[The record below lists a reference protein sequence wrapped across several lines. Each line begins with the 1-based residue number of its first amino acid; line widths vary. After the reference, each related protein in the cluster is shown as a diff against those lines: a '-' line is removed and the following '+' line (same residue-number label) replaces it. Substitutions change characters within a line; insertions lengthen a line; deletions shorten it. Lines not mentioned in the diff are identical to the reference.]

1 MTTWRDLLRMLTV
14 NPAERERVA
23 AALGVHPYTITRWI
37 EGLSQPR
44 PQYLSKLPDLFPD
57 YRQALTEQLQIELF
71 PGLPP
76 PAAEHPSSE
85 FPTEILARVLD
96 AYATITGPFRQWQI
110 RHLVLERA
118 VERLDPDRVGI
129 EVSVVVCVPPV
140 GDAPVRSLCEILAV
154 GTPPWQTGIE
164 RRLFF
169 LGAESLCGWTVGS
182 GQPGVVQDIHKPG
195 TLPLLRSQHEQS
207 AATWPLQR
215 KGKLAG
221 CLLVVSTQ
229 VEYFSRS
236 LLAAI
241 EIVANALALSFE
253 EHEFYEISRI
263 ALREISPTHQQTDL
277 AHFRQRVT
285 QLRRVQDYSLSIAEA
300 EKRVFQQIESELFTL
315 SDRSEEE
322 KPR

>member
-1 MTTWRDLLRMLTV
+1 MPTWRDLLRMLTV

-44 PQYLSKLPDLFPD
+44 PQYLSRLPDLFPD
-57 YRQALTEQLQIELF
+57 YQQVLTELLQTELF

-76 PAAEHPSSE
+76 LAATHPSSE

-96 AYATITGPFRQWQI
+96 AYATTTGPFREWQI

-118 VERLDPDRVGI
+118 VERLDPDHVGI
-129 EVSVVVCVPPV
+129 EVSVVICVPPI
-140 GDAPVRSLCEILAV
+140 GEAPVRSLCEIMAV
-154 GTPPWQTGIE
+154 GTPPWESGIE
-164 RRLFF
+164 RRLLF

-182 GQPGVVQDIHKPG
+182 GQPGVIQDIHKPG
-195 TLPLLRSQHEQS
+195 TLPVRRSQHERS

-229 VEYFSRS
+229 VAYFSRS
-236 LLAAI
+236 LLAII
-241 EIVANALALSFE
+241 EIAANALALSFE
-253 EHEFYEISRI
+253 EHEFYELSRI
-263 ALREISPTHQQTDL
+263 ALHEITPAQPQTDL
-277 AHFRQRVT
+277 EHFRQRVA
-285 QLRRVQDYSLSIAEA
+285 QLRRDQNYSLSIAEA
-300 EKRVFQQIESELFTL
+300 ERCIFQQIESELLSL
-315 SDRSEEE
+315 SDQSEEE